1 MLALQMRYAKSIL
14 AGMLALSGF
23 FLLVLLAFTGLQYST
38 AYRLE
43 ALVGGG
49 AVYGNTAW
57 IPVLP
62 FILAGVL
69 VFMIGFYWKFR
80 RISRTRS

>member
-1 MLALQMRYAKSIL
+1 
-14 AGMLALSGF
+14 MLALSGF
-23 FLLVLLAFTGLQYST
+23 FLLVLLVFAGWQDST
-38 AYRLE
+38 EYRLE
-43 ALVGGG
+43 ALGGGG
-49 AVYGNTAW
+49 AVYANTAW

-80 RISRTRS
+80 RLSRTRS